1 MRMATRSVQIT
12 LANNTPFTLTQYQ
25 NMLCHG
31 HFLNDSPPPSTVEPN
46 TTVQWESDSDSPS
59 LEGTQGWV
67 KYTCPQG
74 NGQTSELVFV
84 YWQLPFFPP
93 TTNDPHAP
101 ITTITSVSDI
111 DCNTQSGHS
120 SPFCSVTTP
129 AVWPAPV
136 SGGFGSIIAGQA
148 TATEAFTV
156 LTAGALDQLEGGLG
170 SADNVV
176 FGVLGGLPVVFQ
188 NLSGD
193 INLSFGVGLRQKG
206 SVGQSIR
213 HFYAGE
219 KGLRA
224 LTVAAKQPSLRKL
237 FAM

>member
-1 MRMATRSVQIT
+1 MATRSVKIT
-12 LANNTPFTLTQYQ
+12 LANNTTFMLTQYQ

-74 NGQTSELVFV
+74 NGQTSELVFI

-93 TTNDPHAP
+93 TNNDPHAP
-101 ITTITSVSDI
+101 LTVLTQVSDV
-111 DCNTQSGHS
+111 DCNTQSPHS
-120 SPFCSVTTP
+120 SPYCSVTTP

-136 SGGFGSIIAGQA
+136 SGGFGSITAGQA
-148 TATEAFTV
+148 TETEVFPV
-156 LTAGALDQLEGGLG
+156 LTAGDPDQLDGLG
-170 SADNVV
+170 QADNVV
-176 FGVLGGLPVVFQ
+176 FGVLFALPIVFQ
-188 NLSGD
+188 NLSTD

-206 SVGQSIR
+206 SIGQSIR
-213 HFYAGE
+213 HFYDGK

-224 LTVAAKQPSLRKL
+224 LAVVAHQPSLRKL